1 MPTREPYQAMQ
12 PLPSVSPTNI
22 PIGTVASECNM
33 YPAVAITAAV
43 IVVTVLLITLQ
54 IKKKQQAELMDDL
67 NF

>member
-1 MPTREPYQAMQ
+1 
-12 PLPSVSPTNI
+12 
-22 PIGTVASECNM
+22 M